1 MSNRDLVVIGGSAG
15 AVEPLKTILANLP
28 ADLPAA
34 VVVVLH
40 VPAMSTGIHATV
52 AAHAGPLPVETASD
66 GAELQHGQVY
76 IAPPNHHLL
85 ISDGHLMLGDG
96 PRENMVRP
104 SIDPLFRSAAAVFG
118 PRTIGVVLSGMLND
132 GASGLQ
138 AIKRCGGIALVQA
151 PHDARARDMP
161 LAALE
166 ATSVDLS
173 AEAAHLAQAIR
184 RHVTEAA
191 PPPGPVPDDIE
202 LEIEIAAGQQSGSRV
217 TSKIAKPVTLT
228 CPDCGGTL
236 SEVNGRRPLRYR
248 CQVGHAYTSKTL
260 LNKQEAQVD
269 EAMRIALRI
278 IEERAEL
285 VARMGRDATELG
297 RTSTA
302 EMYAR
307 RAAEYRS
314 QAEAIRNAVFR
325 TLRSRSELQSDNPLP
340 ELEVLGPE

>member
-1 MSNRDLVVIGGSAG
+1 MVIGGSAG

-28 ADLPAA
+28 ADLPAT
-34 VVVVLH
+34 VIVVLH
-40 VPAMSTGIHATV
+40 VPAASTGIHTTV
-52 AAHAGPLPVETASD
+52 AAHAGPLPVETASE
-66 GAELQHGQVY
+66 GAALVHGRVY

-85 ISDGHLMLGDG
+85 VSDSHLMLGDG

-118 PRTIGVVLSGMLND
+118 PRTIGVILSGMLND

-138 AIKRCGGIALVQA
+138 AVKRCGGIALVQA
-151 PHDARARDMP
+151 PHEAHARDMP

-166 ATSVDLS
+166 ATSVDMS
-173 AEAAHLAQAIR
+173 TEAAQLAQAIR
-184 RHVTEAA
+184 RHVAEKA
-191 PPPGPVPDDIE
+191 PPPGPVPDDIT
-202 LEIEIAAGQQSGSRV
+202 LEIEIAAGQQSG
-217 TSKIAKPVTLT
+217 TKATGQIANPVALT

-248 CQVGHAYTSKTL
+248 CQVGHAYTSKIL
-260 LNKQEAQVD
+260 LNQQEAQVD

-297 RTSTA
+297 RSSTA
-302 EMYAR
+302 DMYAR

-314 QAEAIRNAVFR
+314 QAEAIRKAVLQS
-325 TLRSRSELQSDNPLP
+325 LRSRSELQVDDRLP
-340 ELEVLGPE
+340 ELEALGPD